1 MSNQMKRLT
10 APRSWPLKRKITVWV
25 TKQSPGPHAIENSMP
40 AAIVLRDMLKVCDT
54 AKEAKRIIGN
64 REVLVDGRPIKSNK
78 IPIGF
83 MDVVSIPKTKANYR
97 MLLTDKGKL
106 TLVKISDEEAKWKL
120 CRLQNKTVVRGGKI
134 QLNLHDGR
142 NVVLK
147 KNEYHTG
154 DVLKIDLAGKKKIAS
169 SFPLAPG
176 SLAMIVE
183 GPHAGKTAVISE
195 CIEMRGPSPNVV
207 KFEDGTET
215 VRNHVFVIGVKKS
228 SIELPEASIL

>member
-1 MSNQMKRLT
+1 MSTQMKRLT

-25 TKQSPGPHAIENSMP
+25 TKQSPGSHAIESSMP

-64 REVLVDGRPIKSNK
+64 REILVDGKPIRSNK
-78 IPIGF
+78 MPIGF
-83 MDVVSIPKTKANYR
+83 MDVVSIPKMNANYR

-106 TLVKISDEEAKWKL
+106 TLVKISDAEAKWKL
-120 CRLQNKTVVRGGKI
+120 CRLQNKTTVTGGRI

-142 NVVLK
+142 NIVLA
-147 KNEYHTG
+147 KNEYRTG
-154 DVLKIDLAGKKKIAS
+154 DVLKLDLGEKKISS

-183 GPHAGKTAVISE
+183 GPHAGRTAVISE

-215 VRNHVFVIGVKKS
+215 VRDHVFVIGVKKS
-228 SIELPEASIL
+228 AIELPEASAL

>member
-1 MSNQMKRLT
+1 MKRLT

-40 AAIVLRDMLKVCDT
+40 AAIVLRDILKVCDT

-64 REVLVDGRPIKSNK
+64 REILVDGKPIRSNK
-78 IPIGF
+78 MPIGF
-83 MDVVSIPKTKANYR
+83 MDVVSIPKIGANYR

-106 TLVKISDEEAKWKL
+106 TLVKISDAEAKWKL
-120 CRLQNKTVVRGGKI
+120 CRLQNKTTVTGGKT

-142 NVVLK
+142 NIVLD
-147 KNEYHTG
+147 KNEYKTG
-154 DVLKIDLAGKKKIAS
+154 DVLKLSLEEKKISS

-183 GPHAGKTAVISE
+183 GPHAGRTAVISE

-215 VRNHVFVIGVKKS
+215 VRDHVFVIGVKKS
-228 SIELPEASIL
+228 AIELPEASAL

>member
-64 REVLVDGRPIKSNK
+64 REIFVDGKPIRSNK
-78 IPIGF
+78 MPIGF
-83 MDVVSIPKTKANYR
+83 MDVVSIPKINANYR

-106 TLVKISDEEAKWKL
+106 TLVKISDAEAKWKL
-120 CRLQNKTVVRGGKI
+120 CRLQNKTTVTGGKT

-142 NVVLK
+142 NIVLA
-147 KNEYHTG
+147 KNEYRTG
-154 DVLKIDLAGKKKIAS
+154 DVLKLDLAEKKIS
-169 SFPLAPG
+169 SSYPLAPG

-183 GPHAGKTAVISE
+183 GPHAGRTAVISE

-215 VRNHVFVIGVKKS
+215 VRDHVFVIGVKKS
-228 SIELPEASIL
+228 AIELPEASAL

>member
-25 TKQSPGPHAIENSMP
+25 TKQSPGSHAIENSMP
-40 AAIVLRDMLKVCDT
+40 AAIVLRDILKVCDT
-54 AKEAKRIIGN
+54 AKEAKRIIGD
-64 REVLVDGRPIKSNK
+64 REVFVDGKPIRSNK
-78 IPIGF
+78 MPIGF

-106 TLVKISDEEAKWKL
+106 TLVKITDAEAKWKL
-120 CRLQNKTVVRGGKI
+120 CRLQNKTTIRDGKT

-142 NVVLK
+142 NIVLAK
-147 KNEYHTG
+147 DEYHTG
-154 DVLKIDLAGKKKIAS
+154 DVLKVDLVEKKISAS
-169 SFPLAPG
+169 YPLAPG

-195 CIEMRGPSPNVV
+195 CIEIRGPSPNVV

-215 VRNHVFVIGVKKS
+215 VRDHVFVIGVKKS
-228 SIELPEASIL
+228 AIELPEAGII